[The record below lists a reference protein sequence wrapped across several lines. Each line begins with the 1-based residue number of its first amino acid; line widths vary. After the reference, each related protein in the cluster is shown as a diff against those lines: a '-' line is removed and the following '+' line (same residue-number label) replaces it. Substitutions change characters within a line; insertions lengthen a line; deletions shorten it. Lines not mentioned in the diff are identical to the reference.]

1 MICLKYSNA
10 NSLMGTYLGSLERAQ
25 FTAIY
30 SDFSVILVQVPV
42 TYLVLFGELQNLF
55 HVTRDPRRGGSYQ
68 QSGCF
73 MYKQVNEFIIGI
85 RALIDIIEN

>member
-55 HVTRDPRRGGSYQ
+55 MSPEILGGGAPISR
-68 QSGCF
+68 
-73 MYKQVNEFIIGI
+73 VD
-85 RALIDIIEN
+85 ALCTNKSMNSL